1 MFVLNGNRRPD
12 HAFRVFINAKNG
24 HSTNLPFYTSLVSG
38 VVDHLNRNV
47 TKRKDILPLFKS
59 DKNKI
64 NVVIEQNKLYDE
76 INTNKSYVAF
86 NIVQNKSKTHPLH
99 GLIAYI
105 YILPKTM
112 LVKAPIQYR
121 KNFKASILPDVIVE
135 SFSSDPLVKLFKFSK
150 GRAKPIYI
158 RSKTEAEFYAS
169 ETGLS
174 FTVVDALK
182 VAKVSVDSAQ
192 EGYDLYIDNK
202 KIEVTLVKTDVYSI
216 HVINDSYKAKAKFKK
231 PHKLVFHGKNIE
243 VFSDRDIK
251 TLPAGL
257 YQTAGDTIGY
267 IFIEQFESL
276 VSGVF
281 RQYHFLESN
290 DKHVKAILE
299 KFSVSKAVDVVD

>member
-1 MFVLNGNRRPD
+1 MFVLNGNRRPN
-12 HAFRVFINAKNG
+12 HAFSIYINAKKNN
-24 HSTNLPFYTSLVSG
+24 SNNLPLYTSLVTD
-38 VVDHLNRNV
+38 VVQHLNRNV
-47 TKRKDILPLFKS
+47 TKRKDILPLFRA

-64 NVVIEQNKLYDE
+64 DVVIEQNMLYDE
-76 INTNKSYVAF
+76 INNNKSYVVF
-86 NIVQNKSKTHPLH
+86 NIVENKSKNHPLH
-99 GLIAYI
+99 GLVAYI
-105 YILPKTM
+105 YVLPKTI
-112 LVKAPIQYR
+112 LVRAPIQYK
-121 KNFKASILPDVIVE
+121 KNFQASIRPDVTVE
-135 SFSSDPLVKLFKFSK
+135 SFSADPLVKLFKFSK

-192 EGYDLYIDNK
+192 EGYDLYINNK

-216 HVINDSYKAKAKFKK
+216 HVTTDSYKAKSKFKK
-231 PHKLVFHGKNIE
+231 THKFVFHGKNIE

-257 YQTAGDTIGY
+257 YQTAGDTFGY

-299 KFSVSKAVDVVD
+299 KFSVSKAVEVVD